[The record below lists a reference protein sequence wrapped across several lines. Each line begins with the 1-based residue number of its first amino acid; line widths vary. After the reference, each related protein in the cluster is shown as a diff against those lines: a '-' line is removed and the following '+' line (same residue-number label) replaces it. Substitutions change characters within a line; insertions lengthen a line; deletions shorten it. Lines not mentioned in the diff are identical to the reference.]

1 MSDLPKEWITR
12 SEVVATIGMVRLPIP
27 AGTTVKLLVAQA
39 PSDPEYAIVQAGAIV
54 VKIHWD
60 ELERPEDYGDQ
71 N

>member
-12 SEVVATIGMVRLPIP
+12 SEVIATIGMVRFPIP
-27 AGTTVKLLVAQA
+27 AGTTVRFIASA
-39 PSDPEYAIVQAGAIV
+39 SDPEYALVQAGGIV

-71 N
+71 S